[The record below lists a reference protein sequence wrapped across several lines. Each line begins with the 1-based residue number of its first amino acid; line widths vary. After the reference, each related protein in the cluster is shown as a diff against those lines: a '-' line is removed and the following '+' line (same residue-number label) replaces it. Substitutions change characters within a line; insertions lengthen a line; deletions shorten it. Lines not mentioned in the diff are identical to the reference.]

1 MKTKQRDIRTWR
13 QGRGAIG
20 IVLAAAIVG
29 LAHPRAL
36 RAEPKDR
43 ADGTL
48 AAQLDK
54 VLTDYTDKR
63 VLFGGC
69 VIELPSGRV
78 LYDHNGER
86 PMIPASNMKLV
97 VMAAALDQLG
107 KDYQFKTIVA
117 VRGKDLVVV
126 GGGDPTI
133 GDEKPAR
140 ASGKSITA
148 VFHGWA
154 EKLKASGVKQIPG
167 NIVIDDS
174 IFDRQFTHPN
184 WPPEQFEAWYEA
196 PVGGLNFNANC
207 VDVSIKPTQAGKPA
221 HVSVIPS
228 GAAVKIV
235 NQTNTGKKHTARVSR
250 SKGGD
255 TLTVGGSVARSDRLG
270 PVTVRDPGL
279 HFGQVLRS
287 VLVAQGIRVGG
298 NVVRERVRVKSDGTP
313 ENSHV
318 VAVERT
324 PLRQALARAG
334 KDSLGMMAEAL
345 IKALGQ
351 KQSGVGT
358 WESGGAAVKL
368 FLQKAGAGS
377 ATVVDDGSGLSRKNR
392 ISAAAMTQ
400 VLRHIHAS
408 RAGTFEMLRDALSKA
423 GVDGTLDDRLRGPA
437 TRGRVFAKTGYINGV
452 RTLAGYAQTKAGTWV
467 AFAFFYNGAASTRP
481 LTQLQDRACEL
492 LVR

>member
-1 MKTKQRDIRTWR
+1 MRRHTRTWKR
-13 QGRGAIG
+13 SGSAFVLMTVAALVPLATTAIM
-20 IVLAAAIVG
+20 
-29 LAHPRAL
+29 

-43 ADGTL
+43 AENSL

-54 VLTDYTDKR
+54 VLTGYADKR
-63 VLFGGC
+63 VQFGGC

-78 LYDHNGER
+78 LYDHNGEQ

-97 VMAAALDQLG
+97 VMSAALDQLG
-107 KDYQFKTIVA
+107 KDYQFKTILA

-174 IFDRQFTHPN
+174 VFDRQFTHPN

-207 VDVSIKPTQAGKPA
+207 VDVSIKPGPAGKPA
-221 HVSVIPS
+221 QVSVIPS
-228 GAAVKIV
+228 GAAVKMV
-235 NQTNTGKKHTARVSR
+235 NQTVTGKKHSARVSR
-250 SKGGD
+250 TKGSD
-255 TLTVGGSVARSDRLG
+255 TIIVGGSVARSDRLG

-298 NVVRERVRVKSDGTP
+298 NVVRERVRVMGDGMP

-318 VAVERT
+318 VAIEQT
-324 PLRQALARAG
+324 PLRQAMSRAG

-345 IKALGQ
+345 IKALGH
-351 KQSGVGT
+351 KQSGAGT
-358 WESGGAAVKL
+358 WENGSAAVKM
-368 FLQKAGAGS
+368 FLQKAGAAPG
-377 ATVVDDGSGLSRKNR
+377 AVVDDGSGLSRKNR

-400 VLRHIHAS
+400 VLRYIHDS
-408 RAGTFEMLRDALSKA
+408 SGFELLRDTLSKA
-423 GVDGTLDDRLRGPA
+423 GVDGTLDDRLGGPA

-452 RTLAGYAQTKAGTWV
+452 RTLAGYAQTKAGRWV

-481 LTQLQDRACEL
+481 LTQLQDKACEL
-492 LVR
+492 LVK